1 MVLVTAGVVQV
12 ARVALDRSFAGIERD
27 TARQSI
33 ERVRRALNAD
43 LNQLQLTTA
52 DYGNWDST
60 WSYAVGE
67 NPDYVADEINP
78 DVLVGLNVD
87 LAWVDGTGAR
97 DIVSLGS
104 SEAAKRVAD
113 GSPVEALAEL
123 RSHASSLVAR
133 LAADKNAPDT
143 ATVELMRTPAGIL
156 AVAVVPIRHT
166 DRTGPVV
173 GTFGFA
179 RHLGREVVARLEET
193 SQQSAALIP
202 LDASGRAGQALPQDV
217 EAWLAPGARSAEPFL
232 KFDDPRTLGGYALL
246 NDLEGRPLAL
256 LTTSVPRDVLQLGKR
271 TIAAVVSALVVGF
284 TAVVLILLS
293 VLNRTWRAR
302 EATEQRYRT

>member
-1 MVLVTAGVVQV
+1 MRKRTLILSCAAVILVTAGVVQV

-33 ERVRRALNAD
+33 ERVRRALDAD
-43 LNQLQLTTA
+43 LNQLQLATA
-52 DYGNWDST
+52 DYGNWDDT
-60 WSYAVGE
+60 WSYAVCE

-156 AVAVVPIRHT
+156 AVAVV
-166 DRTGPVV
+166 
-173 GTFGFA
+173 
-179 RHLGREVVARLEET
+179 
-193 SQQSAALIP
+193 
-202 LDASGRAGQALPQDV
+202 
-217 EAWLAPGARSAEPFL
+217 
-232 KFDDPRTLGGYALL
+232 
-246 NDLEGRPLAL
+246 
-256 LTTSVPRDVLQLGKR
+256 
-271 TIAAVVSALVVGF
+271 
-284 TAVVLILLS
+284 
-293 VLNRTWRAR
+293 
-302 EATEQRYRT
+302 